1 MGGLICEVTKYS
13 FLQDRQ
19 KTILTN
25 FLKKYLSP
33 ITMCGNFTCS
43 KNTLIGLNIVYIFVG
58 LLLIG
63 VAAAAKTSNEI
74 ESLPVVGGIIACGIF
89 LLFIAIVGL
98 VGAIKHHQVML
109 FFYMVVLFSIFV
121 IQFSVACA
129 CLGASTEDELKILE
143 NTYNKAPD
151 AIKNSAD
158 SSLNCC
164 GFYSNGT
171 LPSTEAQRC
180 EANTNLECTN
190 FGKLNAT
197 GNCDNCREKV
207 EDKVDNAFNASGG
220 LGLFFSFTELVAIY
234 FAHRLRGHLK
244 MQTEIA

>member
-1 MGGLICEVTKYS
+1 
-13 FLQDRQ
+13 
-19 KTILTN
+19 
-25 FLKKYLSP
+25 
-33 ITMCGNFTCS
+33 MCGNFTCS
-43 KNTLIGLNIVYIFVG
+43 KNTLIGLNIIYIFVG

-143 NTYNKAPD
+143 NTYNKAPE

-158 SSLNCC
+158 VSLNCC
-164 GFYSNGT
+164 GFYEKDGT
-171 LPSTEAQRC
+171 LPTLDAARC
-180 EANTNLECTN
+180 QKNTALECTN

-197 GNCDNCREKV
+197 DNCGNCRDKV
-207 EDKVDNAFNASGG
+207 EDKVDSAFNASGG